1 MPQSQ
6 SIGKLADALAKAQGG
21 MSHAQKEAE
30 NPAFK
35 RGDKASKY
43 ADLSNVVDAI
53 RGAFSAN
60 GLAYVQAI
68 KPHES
73 AAVVE
78 TVLMHSSGE
87 WISSEI
93 SIPVEK
99 KGAHGLGSAL
109 TYARRFALAAIAG
122 VAQADDDGNAAVA
135 LEEIHSVGEGVL
147 ANHLAAIEA
156 ASSVDELKA
165 AFATAYKSCQ
175 RDEKAVKAL
184 IAAKDARKDAVARV
198 AA

>member
-1 MPQSQ
+1 MAQSEN
-6 SIGKLADALAKAQGG
+6 IGKLAEALAKAQGA
-21 MSHAQKEAE
+21 MSHAHKESE

-53 RGAFSAN
+53 RAAFSAN

-73 AAVVE
+73 SAVVE
-78 TVLMHSSGE
+78 TILMHSSGE
-87 WISSEI
+87 WVSSEI
-93 SIPVEK
+93 SVPVEK

-122 VAQADDDGNAAVA
+122 VAQADDDGNAAAAV
-135 LEEIHSVGEGVL
+135 EEIAGVGESVL

-156 ASSVDELKA
+156 ADSVDALKI
-165 AFATAYKSCQ
+165 AFAAAYKSCQ